1 MLNLVIMEQTQVE
14 SKEII
19 SETLWK
25 EKLLPYQIPH
35 AENLIYTLQAHG
47 RALDLSQTGTGKS
60 YVACAIAKQLN
71 LKPFIVCPKSL
82 VTMWP
87 KVLDT
92 FGLKSYGITNYEL
105 LQQEK
110 FLVKGI
116 PKKCP
121 YIECKE
127 TWDQDIIENDYQSK
141 RKDSESKFY
150 TFVWKDLPKDILF
163 IFDEAHR
170 CKNPR
175 TYNGI
180 LLHSLAETE
189 SKILLLSATLADKPD
204 TFVLPTYVLKL
215 VKNVRDAKDWINRLG
230 KEYENVMSGVHD
242 IIFPEY
248 ASRMR
253 SRDVKDLFPDN
264 KVVADCYEM
273 ENSKE
278 IEEQYQIIE
287 EAVKSLGAKEEAS
300 DCALAKILYAR
311 MKIEQLKIPTFVKM
325 TKENLDNGCS
335 VAIFV
340 NFTETLK
347 TLKQELGCSCVIFGK
362 QTTAERDRSIRL
374 FNEDKER
381 IIICNIR
388 SGGVGISLH
397 DTKADYPRISLIS
410 PSWSAQDILQV
421 LGRIHRANGKTPVV
435 QKILFCQ
442 GTVEERISESMKEK
456 IVNIAQLNDG
466 DLLSHEIEGL
476 TKDDSTKEEISEIGK
491 MFLRMETLQAR
502 KNRLQEELKEVDKEM
517 KELQDTIQLFIQ

>member
-1 MLNLVIMEQTQVE
+1 MEITTEQ
-14 SKEII
+14 
-19 SETLWK
+19 
-25 EKLLPYQIPH
+25 KLLPYQIPH
-35 AENLIYTLQAHG
+35 YENLVYVMGRYG

-60 YVACAIAKQLN
+60 YVACAVAAKMG

-82 VTMWP
+82 ITMWP
-87 KVLDT
+87 KVLET
-92 FGLKSYGITNYEL
+92 FGLKSYGVTNYEM

-110 FLVKGI
+110 YMIAGTV
-116 PKKCP
+116 KKCP
-121 YIECKE
+121 YIECKQ
-127 TWDQDIIENDYQSK
+127 TWDQETIENDYKS
-141 RKDSESKFY
+141 RRDSDNKFY
-150 TFVWKDLPKDILF
+150 TYVWKDLPQDILF

-170 CKNPR
+170 CKNPG
-175 TYNGI
+175 TYNSI
-180 LLHSLAETE
+180 LLHSVAETN

-204 TFVLPTYVLKL
+204 MFILPSFVLKL
-215 VKNVRDAKDWINRLG
+215 VGSVRDAKAWILRIG

-242 IIFPEY
+242 VIFPEH

-264 KVVADCYEM
+264 RIIADCYEM
-273 ENSKE
+273 ENAKE

-287 EAVKSLGAKEEAS
+287 EEVRKLGAKEEES
-300 DCALAKILYAR
+300 GCVLAKILYAR

-325 TKENLDNGCS
+325 AKESLDNGCS

-347 TLKQELGCSCVIFGK
+347 TLKQELNTSCVIYG
-362 QTTAERDRSIRL
+362 QQATTERDRSIRL

-381 IIICNIR
+381 VIICNIR

-397 DTKADYPRISLIS
+397 DTKGDFPRISLIS

-421 LGRIHRANGKTPVV
+421 LGRIYRANGKTSVI
-435 QKILFCQ
+435 QRILFCS
-442 GTVEERISESMKEK
+442 GTVEERISFSMKEK

-476 TKDDSTKEEISEIGK
+476 TKNETKEEISDLGK
-491 MFLRMETLQAR
+491 MFLRMETLEA
-502 KNRLQEELKEVDKEM
+502 KKKRLQEELKDVDKEIN
-517 KELQDTIQLFIQ
+517 ELHNVIQDLVEK